1 LNRKYFLRNP
11 IKPKAVPKI
20 LTCNVCGHKFVK
32 GKRPDGQTNGSCSV
46 TADGRMTM
54 TCADC
59 LIKKGV
65 FLDKGGAND

>member
-1 LNRKYFLRNP
+1 MNRKYFLRNP
-11 IKPKAVPKI
+11 IKPKALPKI

-32 GKRPDGQTNGSCSV
+32 GKRPDGLPNGLGFA
-46 TADGRMTM
+46 TADGGMTM